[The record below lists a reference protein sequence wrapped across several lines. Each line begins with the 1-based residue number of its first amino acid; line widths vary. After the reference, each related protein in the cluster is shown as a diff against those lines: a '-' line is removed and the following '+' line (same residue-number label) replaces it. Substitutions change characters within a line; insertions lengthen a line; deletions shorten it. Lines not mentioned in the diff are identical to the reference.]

1 MGFNVHPVILI
12 GVSSAVVALIAVIT
26 ACRTSNGMVRLLSFT
41 VSLVA
46 MIPAIFL
53 IVALNP
59 WMTDARFRT
68 YRAFYRD
75 IEVGMSKADVQKLL
89 TEHYP
94 TNGARGYP
102 QTVYDD
108 DTQLGYFMNPE
119 HSREPNCEGIFLSLS
134 NSIVVSKSYS
144 AD

>member
-1 MGFNVHPVILI
+1 MNFGVHPIILI
-12 GVSSAVVALIAVIT
+12 GVTSAVVALIAVIT
-26 ACRTSNGMVRLLSFT
+26 ACRTSKGMVRMLAFVTTLIA
-41 VSLVA
+41 LV
-46 MIPAIFL
+46 PAISL

-59 WMTDARFRT
+59 WMADARFRT
-68 YRAFYRD
+68 YRAFYQD
-75 IEVGMSKADVQKLL
+75 VEVGMSKADVQKLL
-89 TEHYP
+89 AEYYP

-108 DTQLGYFMNPE
+108 ATQLGYFMNPE

>member
-1 MGFNVHPVILI
+1 MGFGVHPVILI
-12 GVSSAVVALIAVIT
+12 GASSALVALIAVIT
-26 ACRTSNGMVRLLSFT
+26 ACRTSNGMVRMLAFAITLIA
-41 VSLVA
+41 LA
-46 MIPAIFL
+46 PAIFL

-59 WMTDARFRT
+59 WITDARYRA

-75 IEVGMSKADVQKLL
+75 VEVGMSKTDVQKLL
-89 TEHYP
+89 AEHYP

-108 DTQLGYFMNPE
+108 ATQLGYFMNPE

-134 NSIVVSKSYS
+134 NSIVVSKKYS